1 VKPHVRQIQSDNGV
15 MIVDDSVAEKPY
27 TL

>member
-1 VKPHVRQIQSDNGV
+1 VRQIQSDNGV